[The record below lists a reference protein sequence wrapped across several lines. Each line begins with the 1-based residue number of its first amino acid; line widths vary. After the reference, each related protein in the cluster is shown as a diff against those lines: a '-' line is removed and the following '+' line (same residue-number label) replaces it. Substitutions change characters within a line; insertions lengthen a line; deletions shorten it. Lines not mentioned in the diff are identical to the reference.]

1 MSILSRY
8 TIKEILSHLAGVL
21 VIVVAI
27 FMVGHFADF
36 LSDAAAGD
44 LPSGV
49 LLQLLGLRT
58 IMALPSLL
66 PVGLYVAV
74 LLGLGRLHEDNEL
87 TALATCGVSPARIY
101 GAVLGFSVLAAV
113 ASGAVSF
120 WARPWA
126 AVTFHAVR
134 DRAVREAGLGQISP
148 GRFYELRSGTE
159 LAVFAESRSA
169 SDPRFVENVFVQ
181 QRDAE
186 GTSVL
191 VAARA
196 VELVDAELGYRFLR
210 LLDGY
215 RYDLGADA
223 RHCDITQYE
232 ELVIRAPLAGAV
244 PDTAQDHS
252 LSALALA
259 RSSDPEDAAELQWRI
274 ASPVS
279 AFLLVLLAIP
289 LSRISPRRG
298 QYARL
303 FVAMLFYLGYSQ
315 LLGMVKKWVAN
326 GVWPTLPGTWAVHAL
341 CLATVLI
348 LLLAHRP
355 AGLWPLRSS
364 APTRWSPRARSG
376 PELNG

>member
-1 MSILSRY
+1 MSILARY
-8 TIKEILSHLAGVL
+8 TIKEILSHLAGVM

-27 FMVGHFADF
+27 FMVGHFAEF
-36 LSDAAAGD
+36 LGAAAAGD

-58 IMALPSLL
+58 VMALPSLL

-74 LLGLGRLHEDNEL
+74 LLGLGRMHEDNEL
-87 TALATCGVSPARIY
+87 TALATCGVSPGRIY
-101 GAVLGFSVLAAV
+101 GAVLGFAVLAAV
-113 ASGAVSF
+113 VAGGLSF

-126 AVTFHAVR
+126 AVTFHGLR
-134 DRAVREAGLGQISP
+134 DQAIREAGLGQISP
-148 GRFYELRSGTE
+148 GRFYELQGGTE

-181 QRDAE
+181 QRDDQ
-186 GTSVL
+186 GTSIL
-191 VAARA
+191 FAARA
-196 VELVDAELGYRFLR
+196 VEVVDAQLGYRFLR

-215 RYDLGADA
+215 RYDLGVDS

-232 ELVIRAPLAGAV
+232 ELVIRTPLAGAV
-244 PDTAQDHS
+244 PGTVQDHS
-252 LSALALA
+252 LSAVALA

-279 AFLLVLLAIP
+279 ALLLVLLAIP

-303 FVAMLFYLGYSQ
+303 FIAMLFYLGYSQ

-348 LLLAHRP
+348 LLLGHRL
-355 AGLWPLRSS
+355 AGVWPLRSS
-364 APTRWSPRARSG
+364 ARPAGFPGLGRGPT
-376 PELNG
+376 